1 MEKVLQDSTQRA
13 GNVPQLL
20 SSNRQARYGF
30 DYSNKENFEP
40 ESNCRDTQGIMR
52 WRGDDITSTK
62 EDNYNS
68 GGSNNMGAYGEKNFG
83 EVSRFEVSA
92 EESWRYNFGHK
103 NPNPPGPKIKLA
115 ANLGSINKNNRY
127 L

>member
-30 DYSNKENFEP
+30 DYSNKENSEL
-40 ESNCRDTQGIMR
+40 ESNCRDSQGIMQ

-62 EDNYNS
+62 EDNYKS
-68 GGSNNMGAYGEKNFG
+68 GGSNYMGVYGEKNFE

-92 EESWRYNFGHK
+92 EKSWRYNFGHK
-103 NPNPPGPKIKLA
+103 NPNPRGSKIKLA